1 MWAQKARSTWV
12 IQGDRNTQF
21 FLPVVKQRR
30 AKSCIIQLKN
40 TDGSIIE
47 NPKEIECILVSHFKH
62 QFQSTDSKNLQY
74 LQDELTKL
82 PVPKLSQHMKQC
94 LESPITD
101 AEIKNV
107 VFMLGAQ
114 KALVLM
120 AYLPSSIRNLGAL
133 SSRTSLLL

>member
-1 MWAQKARSTWV
+1 
-12 IQGDRNTQF
+12 
-21 FLPVVKQRR
+21 
-30 AKSCIIQLKN
+30 
-40 TDGSIIE
+40 
-47 NPKEIECILVSHFKH
+47 
-62 QFQSTDSKNLQY
+62 
-74 LQDELTKL
+74 
-82 PVPKLSQHMKQC
+82 MKQC

-133 SSRTSLLL
+133 LSKTSLLL